1 MTGVAF
7 QLPIWF
13 DLGAVF
19 LLALTGVWA
28 AGRRGYDVVGAFIM
42 AFVTGVG
49 GGLLRDAVFLQEIP
63 LVMKDVRYLWAVIA
77 AVLVG
82 GLTHRLADRFE
93 GFIGYVDAAATGA
106 YGVYGANKALLA
118 GLPPEAALLVGM
130 CNAVGGGL
138 IRDVIV
144 REEPVLL
151 KPGQLFA
158 IAALAGCACFVALS
172 YKYGVD
178 VEHAAWISIFTTL
191 LIRMLAVRFN
201 WTTRAFSSWHT
212 RGGRDDDQDK
222 RGR

>member
-1 MTGVAF
+1 MIGVAF

-63 LVMKDVRYLWAVIA
+63 LVMQDVRYLWAVIA

-82 GLTHRLADRFE
+82 ALTHRLADRFE
-93 GFIGYVDAAATGA
+93 QGISYVDATATGA

-118 GLPPEAALLVGM
+118 GLAPEAALLVGV

-138 IRDVIV
+138 IRDVLV

-151 KPGQLFA
+151 KPGTLFA
-158 IAALAGCACFVALS
+158 VAALVGCLGFVLLS
-172 YKYGVD
+172 YQYGID
-178 VEHAAWISIFTTL
+178 TQSAAWIAILMTL
-191 LIRMLAVRFN
+191 LIRILAVRFN
-201 WTTRAFSSWHT
+201 WTTHAI
-212 RGGRDDDQDK
+212 GRRHRRKNGED
-222 RGR
+222 G

>member
-1 MTGVAF
+1 MIGVAF

-63 LVMKDVRYLWAVIA
+63 LVMQDVRYLWAVTA

-82 GLTHRLADRFE
+82 ALTYRLADRFE
-93 GFIGYVDAAATGA
+93 QAIGYVDAAATGA

-118 GLPPEAALLVGM
+118 GLAPEAALLVGV

-138 IRDVIV
+138 IRDILV

-158 IAALAGCACFVALS
+158 IAAFAGCLCFVLLS

-178 VEHAAWISIFTTL
+178 TEHAAWIAIFLTL
-191 LIRMLAVRFN
+191 LIRVLAVRFN
-201 WTTRAFSSWHT
+201 WTTRAFGWWHA
-212 RGGRDDDQDK
+212 RGDDDPDK
-222 RGR
+222 RR

>member
-1 MTGVAF
+1 MIGVTF

-28 AGRRGYDVVGAFIM
+28 AGRRGYDIVGAFIM

-63 LVMKDVRYLWAVIA
+63 LVMRDGRYIWAIVA

-82 GLTHRLADRFE
+82 GLTNRLADRFSQ
-93 GFIGYVDAAATGA
+93 FIGYVDAAATGA
-106 YGVYGANKALLA
+106 YGVYGVNKALLA
-118 GLPPEAALLVGM
+118 GLPAEAALLVGV

-138 IRDVIV
+138 VRDVLA

-151 KPGQLFA
+151 RPGQLFA
-158 IAALAGCACFVALS
+158 IAALAGCACFLVLS
-172 YKYGVD
+172 NSYGVD
-178 VEHAAWISIFTTL
+178 VESAAWLSILVTL

-201 WTTRAFSSWHT
+201 WTTRVF
-212 RGGRDDDQDK
+212 GRRSK
-222 RGR
+222 P

>member
-1 MTGVAF
+1 MIGVAF

-49 GGLLRDAVFLQEIP
+49 GGLLRDAVFLREVP
-63 LVMKDVRYLWAVIA
+63 LVMKDTNYLWAVFA

-93 GFIGYVDAAATGA
+93 HMIGYVDAAATGA
-106 YGVYGANKALLA
+106 YGVYGVNKALLA
-118 GLPPEAALLVGM
+118 GLPPEAALLVGV

-138 IRDVIV
+138 VRDVIV

-158 IAALAGCACFVALS
+158 IAALAGCVCFLLLS
-172 YKYGVD
+172 YKFGVD
-178 VEHAAWISIFTTL
+178 VEHAAWMAILLTL
-191 LIRMLAVRFN
+191 LIRVFAVRFN
-201 WTTRAFSSWHT
+201 WKTSVF
-212 RGGRDDDQDK
+212 GRRDK
-222 RGR
+222 R

>member
-1 MTGVAF
+1 MVGVAF

-42 AFVTGVG
+42 AFATGVG
-49 GGLLRDAVFLQEIP
+49 GGLLRDAVFLQETP
-63 LVMKDVRYLWAVIA
+63 LVMRDPRYLWMVFA

-82 GLTHRLADRFE
+82 ALTHRLAHRFE
-93 GFIGYVDAAATGA
+93 QAIGYVDAAATGA

-118 GLPPEAALLVGM
+118 GMQPEAALFVGV

-138 IRDVIV
+138 IRDVLA

-158 IAALAGCACFVALS
+158 IAALVGCAAYIVLS
-172 YKYGVD
+172 YLYGVD
-178 VEHAAWISIFTTL
+178 EQLSAWIAIVTTL
-191 LIRMLAVRFN
+191 LIRILAVRFN
-201 WTTRAFSSWHT
+201 WTTRAFGSW
-212 RGGRDDDQDK
+212 RKRD
-222 RGR
+222 

>member
-1 MTGVAF
+1 MIGVAF

-28 AGRRGYDVVGAFIM
+28 AGRRGYDIIGAFVM

-63 LVMKDVRYLWAVIA
+63 LVMRDVRYLWAVIA

-82 GLTHRLADRFE
+82 ILTQRLADRFDQ
-93 GFIGYVDAAATGA
+93 FIGYVDATATGA

-118 GLPPEAALLVGM
+118 GLPPEAALLVGV

-138 IRDVIV
+138 VRDVLV

-151 KPGQLFA
+151 KPGTLFA
-158 IAALAGCACFVALS
+158 IAALAGCVCFVALS
-172 YKYGVD
+172 YRYGF
-178 VEHAAWISIFTTL
+178 ETESAAWIAILLTL
-191 LIRMLAVRFN
+191 LIRIFAVRFN
-201 WTTRAFSSWHT
+201 WTTKAIGRLV
-212 RGGRDDDQDK
+212 RRRDDGSGGGK
-222 RGR
+222 N

>member
-1 MTGVAF
+1 MIGVAF

-49 GGLLRDAVFLQEIP
+49 GGLLRDAIFLREIP
-63 LVMKDVRYLWAVIA
+63 LVMKDTNYLWAVFA

-93 GFIGYVDAAATGA
+93 YMIGYVDAAATGA
-106 YGVYGANKALLA
+106 YGVYGVNKALLA
-118 GLPPEAALLVGM
+118 GLPPEAALLVGV

-138 IRDVIV
+138 VRDVIV

-158 IAALAGCACFVALS
+158 IAALAGCVCFLLLS
-172 YKYGVD
+172 YQYGVD
-178 VEHAAWISIFTTL
+178 VEHAAWIAILLTL
-191 LIRMLAVRFN
+191 LIRVFAVRFN
-201 WTTRAFSSWHT
+201 WKTSVF
-212 RGGRDDDQDK
+212 GRWDK
-222 RGR
+222 R

>member
-1 MTGVAF
+1 M
-7 QLPIWF
+7 
-13 DLGAVF
+13 LGAVF
-19 LLALTGVWA
+19 QLPLTGVWA

-77 AVLVG
+77 AVLIG

-138 IRDVIV
+138 IRDVLV

-158 IAALAGCACFVALS
+158 IAAFAGCLAFVVLS
-172 YKYGVD
+172 FKYGVD
-178 VEHAAWISIFTTL
+178 VERSAWIAILVTL
-191 LIRMLAVRFN
+191 LIRMLAVRYN
-201 WTTRAFSSWHT
+201 WTTRAFGKWHA
-212 RGGRDDDQDK
+212 RGDRDDD
-222 RGR
+222 GRDR

>member
-1 MTGVAF
+1 MIGVSF

-28 AGRRGYDVVGAFIM
+28 AGRRGYDVVGAFIL

-49 GGLLRDAVFLQEIP
+49 GGLLRDAIFLQEIP
-63 LVMKDVRYLWAVIA
+63 LVMKDTRYLWAV
-77 AVLVG
+77 L
-82 GLTHRLADRFE
+82 
-93 GFIGYVDAAATGA
+93 
-106 YGVYGANKALLA
+106 
-118 GLPPEAALLVGM
+118 AALLV
-130 CNAVGGGL
+130 GGL

-158 IAALAGCACFVALS
+158 IASLAGCVCFVLLS

-178 VEHAAWISIFTTL
+178 VEHAAWIAILTTL
-191 LIRMLAVRFN
+191 LVRMLAMRFN
-201 WTTRAFSSWHT
+201 WTTRAFGL
-212 RGGRDDDQDK
+212 RPRRDDDSDT

>member
-1 MTGVAF
+1 MIGVAF

-28 AGRRGYDVVGAFIM
+28 AARRNYDVVGAFIL

-63 LVMKDVRYLWAVIA
+63 LVMQDSRYLWAVFA
-77 AVLVG
+77 AVLVSL
-82 GLTHRLADRFE
+82 LTVRLADRFDQL
-93 GFIGYVDAAATGA
+93 IGYVDATATGA

-118 GLPPEAALLVGM
+118 GLSPEAALLVGV

-138 IRDVIV
+138 LRDVLV

-158 IAALAGCACFVALS
+158 IAAFLGCLCFVVLS
-172 YKYGVD
+172 YQYGVD
-178 VEHAAWISIFTTL
+178 TQSAAWVAIFVTL
-191 LIRMLAVRFN
+191 LIRVLAVRFN
-201 WTTRAFSSWHT
+201 WTTRAF
-212 RGGRDDDQDK
+212 GRW
-222 RGR
+222 RGRK

>member
-1 MTGVAF
+1 MIGVAF

-28 AGRRGYDVVGAFIM
+28 AGRRGYDIVGAFIM

-63 LVMKDVRYLWAVIA
+63 LVMRDVRYLWAVIA

-82 GLTHRLADRFE
+82 VLTHRLADRFE
-93 GFIGYVDAAATGA
+93 QGIGYVDAAATGA

-118 GLPPEAALLVGM
+118 GLAPEAALLVGV

-138 IRDVIV
+138 IRDVLV

-151 KPGQLFA
+151 KPGTLFA
-158 IAALAGCACFVALS
+158 IAAFLGCFAYVALN
-172 YKYGVD
+172 YRYGVD
-178 VEHAAWISIFTTL
+178 EQHAAWIAILLTL
-191 LIRMLAVRFN
+191 LIRIFAVRFN
-201 WTTRAFSSWHT
+201 WTTQAIGRLLSRRDE
-212 RGGRDDDQDK
+212 RGTPKDR
-222 RGR
+222 

>member
-1 MTGVAF
+1 MIGVAF

-28 AGRRGYDVVGAFIM
+28 AARRHYDVVGAFIM

-63 LVMKDVRYLWAVIA
+63 LVMQDVRYLWAVIA

-82 GLTHRLADRFE
+82 ALTYRLADRFDQV
-93 GFIGYVDAAATGA
+93 IGYVDAAATGA

-118 GLPPEAALLVGM
+118 GLPPEAALLVGV

-138 IRDVIV
+138 IRDVLV

-158 IAALAGCACFVALS
+158 IAALAGCLCFVVLS
-172 YKYGVD
+172 YNYGFDTEVS
-178 VEHAAWISIFTTL
+178 AWLAILLTL
-191 LIRMLAVRFN
+191 AIRVLAVRFN
-201 WTTRAFSSWHT
+201 WSTRAFGWWH
-212 RGGRDDDQDK
+212 RGKDGGD
-222 RGR
+222 G